1 MNIFKDDL
9 LKNKYFLII
18 VGCIIVI
25 GFFLY
30 LKQQSSIENKCKRR
44 YQESASFFSG
54 GSKLQQK
61 ALESATDQLIK
72 ECIREGNK

>member
-18 VGCIIVI
+18 VGVILLI

-30 LKQQSSIENKCKRR
+30 LRQYNSIENQCMRR
-44 YQESASFFSG
+44 YQKSASFFSG
-54 GSKLQQK
+54 GSELQQK
-61 ALESATDQLIK
+61 MLDTATEQLIR
-72 ECIREGNK
+72 ECIREGGK